1 MKGTF
6 NPLHPNINMHTV
18 PCIFPKLLTR
28 KMKEKMSTE
37 VFGTKLGV
45 FWEMAV
51 KVCSHTSFFS
61 LVTYF
66 HRL

>member
-1 MKGTF
+1 MESVLGSWS
-6 NPLHPNINMHTV
+6 V
-18 PCIFPKLLTR
+18 
-28 KMKEKMSTE
+28 EMSTE
-37 VFGTKLGV
+37 VFGIKLGV
-45 FWEMAV
+45 VWEMAV